1 MTLFGG
7 YDEHELSKMQSSV
20 RKPAIQITF
29 ESSAGFNDSLEEENI
44 QFYKQL
50 PLSKDSQ
57 IKIQTPKQQR
67 ETARFEGTN
76 SNDSINNQPLVN
88 KLFPPQVEL
97 VPLKSFDIPLSGQ
110 HD

>member
-44 QFYKQL
+44 
-50 PLSKDSQ
+50 
-57 IKIQTPKQQR
+57 
-67 ETARFEGTN
+67 
-76 SNDSINNQPLVN
+76 
-88 KLFPPQVEL
+88 
-97 VPLKSFDIPLSGQ
+97 
-110 HD
+110 